1 MPIDT
6 RVSIENDRCRACL
19 SAAWWNG
26 HAAQMATGAASATR
40 THCQPGKRDHGKIDN
55 TMDRSVSG
63 TKNTR
68 ARISRRR
75 RRLTVAPSAANEVSA
90 ASGRAS
96 SAESAGRLH
105 DFDQLLRGNLG
116 GGGDVC
122 PFRGKIDS
130 RR

>member
-1 MPIDT
+1 MSEATPLRPVRLRSRKKIAYTDQPQAARMPIDT
-6 RVSIENDRCRACL
+6 SVSIEDDRCLACL

-26 HAAQMATGAASATR
+26 HAAQVATGAASATR

-96 SAESAGRLH
+96 SAE
-105 DFDQLLRGNLG
+105 
-116 GGGDVC
+116 
-122 PFRGKIDS
+122 
-130 RR
+130 